1 MKLFPNLIRKG
12 TTVRVSIP
20 STTLYNSTEYALK
33 LLLRSGTH
41 ITTTADLDT
50 STQGWTL
57 TLPASATSALATGKF
72 SYELRVESLVDSD
85 VFTYESGLVS
95 VLPSATDSDANLA
108 KSNNER
114 MLEKVNT
121 AIDKCLED
129 GLSEY
134 AIADRSAKKIPLS
147 ELLKLQRE
155 LIILV
160 QREQKTGSAG
170 KLFKIATPRY
180 L

>member
-1 MKLFPNLIRKG
+1 MKVFPTLIRKG
-12 TTVRVSIP
+12 TTVRLSVP
-20 STTLYNSTEYALK
+20 ATADYDSTQYTLK
-33 LLLRSGTH
+33 LLLRSGNH
-41 ITTTADLDT
+41 ITSDAVAMLSTSGWELVLTTAT
-50 STQGWTL
+50 TT
-57 TLPASATSALATGKF
+57 TLATGKF
-72 SYELRVESLVDSD
+72 SYELRVQDINNDD

-95 VLPSATDSDANLA
+95 VLPSATDSDAQLA

-114 MLEKVNT
+114 MLEKVNV
-121 AIDKCLED
+121 AIDKCLDE

-134 AIADRSAKKIPLS
+134 AIADRSAKKIPLA

-160 QREQKTGSAG
+160 QREQKAGQAG

>member
-1 MKLFPNLIRKG
+1 MKLFPTLIRKG

-20 STTLYNSTEYALK
+20 STSLYNSSTYSLK

-41 ITTTADLDT
+41 ITTLADAD
-50 STQGWTL
+50 SSGGWTL
-57 TLPASATSALATGKF
+57 TLQASTTSELATGKF
-72 SYELRVESLVDSD
+72 SYDIRVESLSDND

-95 VLPSATDSDANLA
+95 VLPSATDSDASMA

-114 MLEKVNT
+114 MLEKVNI

-134 AIADRSAKKIPLS
+134 AIADRSAKKIPLA

-160 QREQKTGSAG
+160 QREQKAGQSG